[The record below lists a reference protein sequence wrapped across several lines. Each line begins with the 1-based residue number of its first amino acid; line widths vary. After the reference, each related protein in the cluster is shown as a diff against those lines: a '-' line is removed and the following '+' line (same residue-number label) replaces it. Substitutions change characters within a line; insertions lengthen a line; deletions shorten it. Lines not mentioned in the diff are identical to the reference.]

1 MAKCESVTIRVA
13 RGGFIVDAQYPYEP
27 SDSSVGMPSFP
38 SRNLPTVAGSL
49 RDALEKAANLLGG
62 SISVT
67 EEPPSALDN
76 EPSELFGKVGN
87 VSNLY

>member
-1 MAKCESVTIRVA
+1 MAKAESVTIRPA
-13 RGGFIVDAQYPYEP
+13 RGGYIVEAQYPWAP
-27 SDSSVGMPSFP
+27 SDGSGVPEVP
-38 SRNLPTVAGSL
+38 QRNLPTVAGSL

-67 EEPPSALDN
+67 EETPSALDN

>member
-13 RGGFIVDAQYPYEP
+13 RGGYIVDAQYPYEP
-27 SDSSVGMPSFP
+27 SNGSGVPESP

-67 EEPPSALDN
+67 EEAPTALDN
-76 EPSELFGKVGN
+76 EPSELFGRGGN